1 MFKPSAKFFKKKT
14 LQILERHFKRF
25 HQQGIKTD
33 KFLQSY
39 ARNCKHTKRRKK
51 ISSVKS

>member
-1 MFKPSAKFFKKKT
+1 MFKPSAKFFKKP

-25 HQQGIKTD
+25 RKQGIKTD

-39 ARNCKHTKRRKK
+39 SRNCKYTKRRKK
-51 ISSVKS
+51 ISGVKS